1 MKIKKRKVSDIQS
14 VIMAALSLMT
24 VVISVTIGLL
34 LYNRYEMLIRQNDI
48 RDTQNQLERLVN
60 TVEQYLKDMRMISD
74 SANYNIIQTFDVSSP
89 EFNQQLS
96 FLYDSNK
103 DKIQSIALYDTE
115 GELMAA
121 EPVILQKKGVNAR
134 QQPWFTQAMAEIEN
148 MHFSTPHIQ
157 NLFQDDAK
165 RYHFVISLS
174 RAVDVIDGDR
184 PGNGVLLVDMK
195 YSYLEEM
202 MNRMNDS
209 NRGRYYYVCD
219 GSGNLIYHPYYN
231 KINKGLF
238 RENTDIV
245 CTSEDGVYKKMRSE
259 DGNKQTV
266 IISTIAYTGWK
277 MVGVVRQDAR
287 TDSLEQ
293 FRIYMVVI
301 VIMLIMMLLLVNR
314 IVSKKIS
321 SPILKLDASV
331 RAYEAGEKP
340 DIYIGGSYEIRHLGN
355 SIQSSYEEIERLMK
369 KIMEEQNERR
379 KSELAALQSQINP
392 HFLYNTLE
400 SITWM
405 IESGKNQDAVFM
417 ISELAKL
424 FRISLSRGKTIISI
438 KDELQHCRN
447 YMNIQKYRYKERF
460 ETEYDISEEIYSF
473 CTVKLILQPILENAI
488 YYGVGDMDKDEDP
501 RIVVRGWKQEQDI
514 YIAVSDNGIGMR
526 HEDVENILTGNQKAI
541 KHGSGVGLI
550 NVHTRIRLMFGKKY
564 GLIVESEPDE
574 GTTVTIHLP
583 AVPYTRENC
592 EALETPE
599 KLQESEGG
607 S

>member
-1 MKIKKRKVSDIQS
+1 MKLKKRKVSDIQS

-48 RDTQNQLERLVN
+48 KDTQNQMERLVN
-60 TVEQYLKDMRMISD
+60 TVEQYLKDMRKISD

-121 EPVILQKKGVNAR
+121 EPVILQKKGVNAG

-184 PGNGVLLVDMK
+184 PENGVLLVDLK

-219 GSGNLIYHPYYN
+219 GAGNLIYHPYYN
-231 KINKGLF
+231 KINRGLF

-369 KIMEEQNERR
+369 EIMEEQNERR

-526 HEDVENILTGNQKAI
+526 REDVENILTGNQKAI

-592 EALETPE
+592 EALETPG

>member
-60 TVEQYLKDMRMISD
+60 TVEQYLKDMRKISD

-121 EPVILQKKGVNAR
+121 EPVILQKKEVNAG
-134 QQPWFTQAMAEIEN
+134 QQTWFTQAMAEIEN

-245 CTSEDGVYKKMRSE
+245 CTSEDGVYKKMRSA

-355 SIQSSYEEIERLMK
+355 SILSSYEEIERLMK

>member
-60 TVEQYLKDMRMISD
+60 TVEQYLKDMRKISD

-184 PGNGVLLVDMK
+184 PENGVLLVDLK

-219 GSGNLIYHPYYN
+219 GAGNLIYHPYYN

-369 KIMEEQNERR
+369 EIMEEQNERR

-592 EALETPE
+592 EALETPG

>member
-48 RDTQNQLERLVN
+48 KDTQNQMERLVN
-60 TVEQYLKDMRMISD
+60 TVEQYLKDMRKISD

-121 EPVILQKKGVNAR
+121 EPVILQKKGVNAG
-134 QQPWFTQAMAEIEN
+134 QQTWFTQAMAEIEN

-355 SIQSSYEEIERLMK
+355 SIQSSYEKIERLMK

>member
-48 RDTQNQLERLVN
+48 KDTQNQLERLVN
-60 TVEQYLKDMRMISD
+60 TVEQYLKDMRKISG

-121 EPVILQKKGVNAR
+121 EPVILQKKGVNAG

-184 PGNGVLLVDMK
+184 PENGVLLVDLK
-195 YSYLEEM
+195 YSYLEEI

-219 GSGNLIYHPYYN
+219 GAGNLIYHPYYN

-369 KIMEEQNERR
+369 EIMEEQNERR

-501 RIVVRGWKQEQDI
+501 RIVVRGWKQEHDI

>member
-48 RDTQNQLERLVN
+48 KDTQNQLERLVN
-60 TVEQYLKDMRMISD
+60 TVEQYLKDMRKISG

-121 EPVILQKKGVNAR
+121 EPVILQKKGVNAG

-184 PGNGVLLVDMK
+184 PENGVLLVDLK
-195 YSYLEEM
+195 YSYLEEI

-219 GSGNLIYHPYYN
+219 GAGNLIYHPYYN

-238 RENTDIV
+238 WENTDIV

-369 KIMEEQNERR
+369 EIMEEQNERR

-550 NVHTRIRLMFGKKY
+550 NVHTRIRLIFGKKY

-592 EALETPE
+592 EALETPG

>member
-60 TVEQYLKDMRMISD
+60 TVEQYLKDMRKISD

-121 EPVILQKKGVNAR
+121 EPVILQKKGVNAG
-134 QQPWFTQAMAEIEN
+134 QQTWFTQAMAEIEN

-526 HEDVENILTGNQKAI
+526 REDVENILTGNQKAI

>member
-60 TVEQYLKDMRMISD
+60 TVEQYLKDMRKISD

-96 FLYDSNK
+96 FLYNSNK

-121 EPVILQKKGVNAR
+121 EPVILQKKGVNAG
-134 QQPWFTQAMAEIEN
+134 QQTWFTRAMAEIEN

-287 TDSLEQ
+287 TDGLEQ

-501 RIVVRGWKQEQDI
+501 RIVVKGWKQEQDI

-526 HEDVENILTGNQKAI
+526 REDVENILTGNQKAI

>member
-60 TVEQYLKDMRMISD
+60 TVEQYLKDMRKISD

-96 FLYDSNK
+96 FLYNSNK

-121 EPVILQKKGVNAR
+121 EPVILQKKGVNAG
-134 QQPWFTQAMAEIEN
+134 QQTWFTRAMAEIEN
-148 MHFSTPHIQ
+148 MHFLTPHIQ

-184 PGNGVLLVDMK
+184 PGNGVLLVDLK

-287 TDSLEQ
+287 TDGLEQ

-526 HEDVENILTGNQKAI
+526 REDVENILTGNQKAI

-592 EALETPE
+592 EALETPG

>member
-60 TVEQYLKDMRMISD
+60 TVEQYLKDMRKISD

-121 EPVILQKKGVNAR
+121 EPVILQKKGVNAG

-184 PGNGVLLVDMK
+184 PENGVLLVDLK

-219 GSGNLIYHPYYN
+219 GAGNLIYHPYYN
-231 KINKGLF
+231 KINRGLF

-369 KIMEEQNERR
+369 EIMEEQNERR

-592 EALETPE
+592 EALETPG

>member
-48 RDTQNQLERLVN
+48 KDTQNQLERLVN
-60 TVEQYLKDMRMISD
+60 TVEQYLKDMRKISG

-121 EPVILQKKGVNAR
+121 EPVILQKKGVNAG

-184 PGNGVLLVDMK
+184 PENGVLLVDLK

-219 GSGNLIYHPYYN
+219 GAGNLIYHPYYN

-369 KIMEEQNERR
+369 EIMEEQNERR

-526 HEDVENILTGNQKAI
+526 REDVENILTGNQKAI

-592 EALETPE
+592 EALETPG

>member
-60 TVEQYLKDMRMISD
+60 TVEQYLKDMRKISD

-121 EPVILQKKGVNAR
+121 EPVILQKKGVNAG

-184 PGNGVLLVDMK
+184 PENGVLLVDLK

-219 GSGNLIYHPYYN
+219 GAGNLIYHPYYN
-231 KINKGLF
+231 KINRGLF

-287 TDSLEQ
+287 TDGLEQ

>member
-60 TVEQYLKDMRMISD
+60 TVEQYLKDMRKISD

-121 EPVILQKKGVNAR
+121 EPVILQKKEVNAG
-134 QQPWFTQAMAEIEN
+134 QQTWFTQAMAEIEN

-277 MVGVVRQDAR
+277 LVGVVRQDAR

-501 RIVVRGWKQEQDI
+501 RIVVRGWKQGQDI

>member
-60 TVEQYLKDMRMISD
+60 TVEQYLKDMRKISD

-184 PGNGVLLVDMK
+184 PENGVLLVDLK

-219 GSGNLIYHPYYN
+219 GAGNLIYHPYYN

-277 MVGVVRQDAR
+277 LVGVVRQDAR

-369 KIMEEQNERR
+369 EIMEEQNERR

-592 EALETPE
+592 EALETPG

>member
-48 RDTQNQLERLVN
+48 MDTQNQLERLVN
-60 TVEQYLKDMRMISD
+60 TVEQYLKDMRKISD

-121 EPVILQKKGVNAR
+121 EPVILQKKGVNTG
-134 QQPWFTQAMAEIEN
+134 QQTWFTQAVAEIEN

-209 NRGRYYYVCD
+209 SRGGYYYVCD

-488 YYGVGDMDKDEDP
+488 YYGVGDMDKDENP

-526 HEDVENILTGNQKAI
+526 HEDVENILTGDQKAI

>member
-48 RDTQNQLERLVN
+48 KDTQNQLERLVN
-60 TVEQYLKDMRMISD
+60 TVEQYLKDMRKISG

-121 EPVILQKKGVNAR
+121 EPVILQKKGVNAG

-184 PGNGVLLVDMK
+184 PENGVLLVDLK
-195 YSYLEEM
+195 YSYLEEI

-219 GSGNLIYHPYYN
+219 GAGNLIYHPYYN

-369 KIMEEQNERR
+369 EIMEEQNERR

-592 EALETPE
+592 EALETPG

>member
-60 TVEQYLKDMRMISD
+60 TVEQYLKDMRKISD

-134 QQPWFTQAMAEIEN
+134 QQTWFTRAMAEIEN

-184 PGNGVLLVDMK
+184 PENGVLLVDLK

-219 GSGNLIYHPYYN
+219 GAGNLIYHPYYN

-369 KIMEEQNERR
+369 EIMEEQNERR

-526 HEDVENILTGNQKAI
+526 REDVENILTGNQKAI

>member
-48 RDTQNQLERLVN
+48 KDTQNQMERLVN
-60 TVEQYLKDMRMISD
+60 TVEQYLKDMRKISD

-121 EPVILQKKGVNAR
+121 EPVILQKKGVNAG

-184 PGNGVLLVDMK
+184 PENGVLLVDLK

-219 GSGNLIYHPYYN
+219 GAGNLIYHPYYN
-231 KINKGLF
+231 KINRGLF

-245 CTSEDGVYKKMRSE
+245 CTCEDGVYKKMRSE

-526 HEDVENILTGNQKAI
+526 REDVENILTGNQKAI

-592 EALETPE
+592 EALETPG

>member
-60 TVEQYLKDMRMISD
+60 TVEQYLKDMRKISD

-184 PGNGVLLVDMK
+184 PENGVLLVDLK

-369 KIMEEQNERR
+369 EIMEEQNERR

-592 EALETPE
+592 EALETPG

>member
-48 RDTQNQLERLVN
+48 KDTQNQMERLVN
-60 TVEQYLKDMRMISD
+60 TVEQYLKDMRKISD

-121 EPVILQKKGVNAR
+121 EPVILQKKGVNAG

>member
-60 TVEQYLKDMRMISD
+60 TVEQYLKDMRKISD

-96 FLYDSNK
+96 FLYNSNK

-121 EPVILQKKGVNAR
+121 EPVILQKKGVNAG
-134 QQPWFTQAMAEIEN
+134 QQTWFTRAMAEIEN

-184 PGNGVLLVDMK
+184 PGNGVLLVDLK

-287 TDSLEQ
+287 TDGLEQ

>member
-48 RDTQNQLERLVN
+48 KDTQNQLERLVN
-60 TVEQYLKDMRMISD
+60 TVEQYLKDMRKISG

-121 EPVILQKKGVNAR
+121 EPVILQKKGVNAG

-184 PGNGVLLVDMK
+184 PENGVLLVDLK

-219 GSGNLIYHPYYN
+219 GAGNLIYHPYYN
-231 KINKGLF
+231 KINRGLF

-259 DGNKQTV
+259 DCNKQTV

-369 KIMEEQNERR
+369 EIMEEQNERR

-526 HEDVENILTGNQKAI
+526 REDVENILTGNQKAI

-592 EALETPE
+592 EALETPG

>member
-48 RDTQNQLERLVN
+48 KDTQNQMERLVN
-60 TVEQYLKDMRMISD
+60 TVEQYLKDMRKISG

-121 EPVILQKKGVNAR
+121 EPVILQKKGVNAG

-184 PGNGVLLVDMK
+184 PENGVLLVDLK

-219 GSGNLIYHPYYN
+219 GAGNLIYHPYYN
-231 KINKGLF
+231 KINRGLF

-369 KIMEEQNERR
+369 EIMEEQNERR

-526 HEDVENILTGNQKAI
+526 REDVENILTGNQKAI

-592 EALETPE
+592 EALETPG

>member
-60 TVEQYLKDMRMISD
+60 TVEQYLKDMRKISD

-121 EPVILQKKGVNAR
+121 EPVILQKKEVNAG
-134 QQPWFTQAMAEIEN
+134 QQTWFTQAMAEIEN

-501 RIVVRGWKQEQDI
+501 RIVVRGWKQQQDI

-550 NVHTRIRLMFGKKY
+550 NVHTRIQLMFGNKY

-583 AVPYTRENC
+583 AVPYTKENC
-592 EALETPE
+592 EALETPG
-599 KLQESEGG
+599 KPARNEGE
-607 S
+607 

>member
-48 RDTQNQLERLVN
+48 RDTQNQMERLVN
-60 TVEQYLKDMRMISD
+60 TVEQYLKDMRKISD

-121 EPVILQKKGVNAR
+121 EPVILQKKGVNAG

-184 PGNGVLLVDMK
+184 PENGVLLVDLK
-195 YSYLEEM
+195 YSYLEEI

-219 GSGNLIYHPYYN
+219 GAGNLIYHPYYN

>member
-48 RDTQNQLERLVN
+48 KDTQNQLERLVN
-60 TVEQYLKDMRMISD
+60 TVEQYLKDMRKISD

-121 EPVILQKKGVNAR
+121 EPVILQKKGVNAG

-184 PGNGVLLVDMK
+184 PENGVLLVDLK

-219 GSGNLIYHPYYN
+219 GAGNLIYHPYYN

-238 RENTDIV
+238 RENTDIG

-277 MVGVVRQDAR
+277 LVGVVRQDAR

>member
-60 TVEQYLKDMRMISD
+60 TVEQYLKDMRKISD

-321 SPILKLDASV
+321 SPILELDASV

>member
-48 RDTQNQLERLVN
+48 KDTQNQLERLVN
-60 TVEQYLKDMRMISD
+60 TVEQYLKDMRKISD

-121 EPVILQKKGVNAR
+121 EPVILQKKGVNAG

-184 PGNGVLLVDMK
+184 PENGVLLVDLK

-219 GSGNLIYHPYYN
+219 GAGNLIYHPYYN
-231 KINKGLF
+231 KINRGLF

-369 KIMEEQNERR
+369 EIMEEQNERR

-447 YMNIQKYRYKERF
+447 YMNIQKYSYKERF

-501 RIVVRGWKQEQDI
+501 RIVVKGWKQEQDI

-526 HEDVENILTGNQKAI
+526 REDVENILTGNQKAI

>member
-48 RDTQNQLERLVN
+48 KDTQNQMERLVN
-60 TVEQYLKDMRMISD
+60 TVEQYLKDMRKISD

-121 EPVILQKKGVNAR
+121 EPVILQKKGVNAG
-134 QQPWFTQAMAEIEN
+134 QQTWFTRAMAEIEN

-287 TDSLEQ
+287 TDGLEQ

-501 RIVVRGWKQEQDI
+501 RIVVKGWKQEQDI

-526 HEDVENILTGNQKAI
+526 REDVENILTGNQKAI

-592 EALETPE
+592 EALETSE

>member
-60 TVEQYLKDMRMISD
+60 TVEQYLKDMRKISD

-184 PGNGVLLVDMK
+184 PENGVLLVDLK

-293 FRIYMVVI
+293 FRIYMIVI

-369 KIMEEQNERR
+369 EIMEEQNERR

>member
-48 RDTQNQLERLVN
+48 KDTQNQLERLVN
-60 TVEQYLKDMRMISD
+60 TVEQYLKDMRKISD

-96 FLYDSNK
+96 FLYNSNK

-121 EPVILQKKGVNAR
+121 EPVILQKKGVNAG
-134 QQPWFTQAMAEIEN
+134 QQTWFTRAMAEIEN

-287 TDSLEQ
+287 TDGLEQ

>member
-60 TVEQYLKDMRMISD
+60 TVEQYLKDMRKISD

-184 PGNGVLLVDMK
+184 PENGVLLVDLK

-219 GSGNLIYHPYYN
+219 GAGNLIYHPYYN

-238 RENTDIV
+238 WENTDIV

-293 FRIYMVVI
+293 FRIYMIVI

-369 KIMEEQNERR
+369 EIMEEQNERR

-592 EALETPE
+592 EALETPG

>member
-34 LYNRYEMLIRQNDI
+34 LYNRYEMLIRQNNI

-60 TVEQYLKDMRMISD
+60 TVEQYLKDMRKISD

-121 EPVILQKKGVNAR
+121 EPVILQKKGVNAG
-134 QQPWFTQAMAEIEN
+134 QQTWFTQAMAEIEN

>member
-60 TVEQYLKDMRMISD
+60 TVEQYLKDMRKISD

-121 EPVILQKKGVNAR
+121 EPVILQKKGVNAG

-184 PGNGVLLVDMK
+184 PENGVLLVDLK

-219 GSGNLIYHPYYN
+219 GAGNLIYHPYYN

-501 RIVVRGWKQEQDI
+501 RIVVRGWKQGQDI

>member
-60 TVEQYLKDMRMISD
+60 TVEQYLKDMRKISD

-121 EPVILQKKGVNAR
+121 EPVILQKKEVNAG
-134 QQPWFTQAMAEIEN
+134 QQTWFTQAMAEIEN

-599 KLQESEGG
+599 KLQESEGE

>member
-60 TVEQYLKDMRMISD
+60 TVEQYLKDMRKISD

-121 EPVILQKKGVNAR
+121 EPVILQKKEVNAG
-134 QQPWFTQAMAEIEN
+134 QQTWFTQAMAEIEN

>member
-48 RDTQNQLERLVN
+48 KDTQNQMERLVN
-60 TVEQYLKDMRMISD
+60 TVEQYLKDMRKISD

-103 DKIQSIALYDTE
+103 DKIQSIALYGTE

-121 EPVILQKKGVNAR
+121 EPVILQKKGVNAG

-184 PGNGVLLVDMK
+184 PENGVLLVDLK

-219 GSGNLIYHPYYN
+219 GAGNLIYHPYYN
-231 KINKGLF
+231 KINRGLF

-369 KIMEEQNERR
+369 EIMEEQNERR

>member
-60 TVEQYLKDMRMISD
+60 TVEQYLKDMRKISD

-121 EPVILQKKGVNAR
+121 EPVILQKKEVNAG
-134 QQPWFTQAMAEIEN
+134 QQTWFTQAMAEIEN

-184 PGNGVLLVDMK
+184 PENGVLLVDLK

-219 GSGNLIYHPYYN
+219 GAGNLIYHPYYN

>member
-60 TVEQYLKDMRMISD
+60 TVEQYLKDMRKISD

-121 EPVILQKKGVNAR
+121 EPVILQKKGVNAG
-134 QQPWFTQAMAEIEN
+134 QQTWFTQAMAEIEN

-219 GSGNLIYHPYYN
+219 GAGNLIYHPYYN
-231 KINKGLF
+231 KINRGLF

-526 HEDVENILTGNQKAI
+526 REDVENILTGNQKAI

-592 EALETPE
+592 EALETPG